1 MMSHFKKR
9 RLAMAVV
16 AAAAASVLAL
26 SGCSSDAG
34 GSNGAS
40 GSGQSAVTVFNGA
53 TGAISENWNPFSPTM
68 LQPTQ
73 GIIYEP
79 LYYYNLAAESDPQP
93 LLATDYSW
101 NADGTELTIT
111 NREGVKWSDGEPL
124 TAKDVAY
131 TFNLIHD
138 NPALNTSG
146 LNATAKATDEV
157 TTVLTFEETSFMQEP
172 QILGNQAIIPEHIWS
187 KIADPT
193 TTINENPVGTGA
205 YMVKSFN
212 AQSYVLE
219 KNPNYWEAGK
229 PEIESVQYI
238 SLATADAA
246 SAALMA
252 GKVDWMS
259 SFLPN
264 LKEMIGD
271 QKNLSYV
278 NTPVMTTSLFTCANA
293 ALGCVGPQTDVAVRQ
308 AIFHAMDRTQLNKL
322 AGGDF
327 AAPASPTLLLPDRDK
342 KWIANPDDVEV
353 PQTADVAKAGTI
365 LEEAGYAKGSDGI
378 YAKDGK
384 RVSLTV
390 QVVAGWSDYISA
402 VQVLTS
408 QLKEAGI
415 ELKSTQLSY
424 NEWSSNQTKG
434 TFELTLDSIGLGASD
449 NPYYTYQPR
458 FNSSTSAKVGED
470 ASTGGNYARYDNKTV
485 DAELA
490 KAAATEDEAVQKAA
504 YATIQKEVV
513 RDLPYIPIYV
523 NSTLS
528 EFNTDHATGWPT
540 NDDKYAFPASW
551 KSWDN
556 GMVLK
561 SLTPAGK

>member
-1 MMSHFKKR
+1 MSHLKKR
-9 RLAMAVV
+9 KLAMSVVAV
-16 AAAAASVLAL
+16 AAASLLAL
-26 SGCSSDAG
+26 SGCGSDTGSSKNSAG
-34 GSNGAS
+34 GGD
-40 GSGQSAVTVFNGA
+40 SAITVFNGA

-73 GIIYEP
+73 GVIYEP
-79 LYYYNLAAESDPQP
+79 LFYYNLAAASEPTP
-93 LLATDYSW
+93 ILATAYSW
-101 NADGTELTIT
+101 NDAGTELTIT
-111 NREGVKWSDGEPL
+111 NREGVKWSDGQPL
-124 TAKDVAY
+124 TSKDVAY
-131 TFNLIHD
+131 TFNLIHE

-146 LNATAKATDEV
+146 LNATAKATDEK
-157 TTVLTFEETSFMQEP
+157 TTVLTFEKSSFMQEP

-187 KIADPT
+187 KVTDPT
-193 TTINENPVGTGA
+193 TTINANPVGTGA
-205 YMVKSFN
+205 YKVKSFN

-229 PEIESVQYI
+229 PEIDNVQYI

-246 SAALMA
+246 SAALVA

-264 LKEMIGD
+264 LKQMIGT

-278 NTPVMTTSLFTCANA
+278 NTPAMTTSLFSCSNA
-293 ALGCVGPQTDVAVRQ
+293 ALGCKGAQTDVAVRQ
-308 AIFHAMDRTQLNKL
+308 AIFNAMDRTQLNKL
-322 AGGDF
+322 AAGDF
-327 AAPASPTLLLPDRDK
+327 AAAASPTLLLPERDK
-342 KWIANPDDVEV
+342 KWIANPDDVEIN
-353 PQTADVAKAGTI
+353 QSADVAKATGI
-365 LEEAGYAKGSDGI
+365 LEDAGYAKGSDGI
-378 YAKDGK
+378 YAKDGQ
-384 RVSLTV
+384 RVSVTV

-415 ELKSTQLSY
+415 ELKSIQLSY

-458 FNSSTSAKVGED
+458 FNSSTTAKVGQD
-470 ASTGGNYARYDNKTV
+470 ASTGGNYARYQNKTV

-490 KAAATEDEAVQKAA
+490 KAASTEDEAAQKAS
-504 YATIQKEVV
+504 YAVIQKEIV

-523 NSTLS
+523 NSTLT
-528 EFNTDHATGWPT
+528 EFNTDRATGWPT
-540 NDDKYAFPASW
+540 NDDKYAFAASW

-556 GMVLK
+556 GIVLK
-561 SLTPAGK
+561 SLTPAKK

>member
-9 RLAMAVV
+9 SLAMSVV
-16 AAAAASVLAL
+16 AAATAGILAL
-26 SGCSSDAG
+26 SGCSSETG
-34 GSNGAS
+34 GSNNSGDAGAS
-40 GSGQSAVTVFNGA
+40 AITVFNGA

-73 GIIYEP
+73 GVIYEP
-79 LYYYNLAAESDPQP
+79 LYYYNLAAESEPKS
-93 LLATDYSW
+93 LLATAFSW

-111 NREGVKWSDGEPL
+111 NREGVKWNDGEPL
-124 TAKDVAY
+124 TSKDVAF
-131 TFNLIHD
+131 TFNMIHD

-146 LNATAKATDEV
+146 LNATATATDDK
-157 TTVLTFEETSFMQEP
+157 TTVLKFATSSFMQEP
-172 QILGNQAIIPEHIWS
+172 QILGNQAIVPEHIWS

-205 YMVKSFN
+205 YKVKSFN

-219 KNPNYWEAGK
+219 KNPTYWEAGK
-229 PEIESVQYI
+229 PEIDTVQYI

-246 SAALMA
+246 SAALIA

-264 LKEMIGD
+264 LKEMIST

-278 NTPVMTTSLFTCANA
+278 NTPVMTTSLFTCSDA
-293 ALGCVGPQTDVAVRQ
+293 ALGCKGPQTDVAVRQ
-308 AIFHAMDRTQLNKL
+308 AIFAAMDRTQLNKL

-327 AAPASPTLLLPDRDK
+327 AAPASPTLLLPERDK
-342 KWIANPDDVEV
+342 KWIANPSDVEV
-353 PQTADVAKAGTI
+353 PQTSDVAKATGI
-365 LEEAGYAKGSDGI
+365 LEAAGYAKGSDGI
-378 YAKDGK
+378 YAKDGQ

-415 ELKSTQLSY
+415 ELKSVQLSY
-424 NEWSSNQTKG
+424 NEWSGNQTKG

-458 FNSSTSAKVGED
+458 FNSSTTAKVGED
-470 ASTGGNYARYDNKTV
+470 ASTGGNYARYQNKIV

-490 KAAATEDEAVQKAA
+490 KAAATSDEAAQKAS
-504 YATIQKEVV
+504 YAAIQKEVV

-528 EFNTDHATGWPT
+528 EFNTDRATGWPT
-540 NDDKYAFPASW
+540 NDNKYAFPASW

-556 GMVLK
+556 GIVLK

>member
-1 MMSHFKKR
+1 MSHLKKR
-9 RLAMAVV
+9 RFALGIV
-16 AAAAASVLAL
+16 AAAAAGLLAL
-26 SGCSSDAG
+26 SGCSAATDNAD
-34 GSNGAS
+34 GAKE
-40 GSGQSAVTVFNGA
+40 SGQSAITVFNGA

-68 LQPTQ
+68 LQPTL
-73 GIIYEP
+73 GVIYEP
-79 LYYYNLAAESDPQP
+79 LFYYNLAAESEPQP
-93 LLATDYSW
+93 ILGTDYSW
-101 NADGTELTIT
+101 NEAGTELTIT

-124 TAKDVAY
+124 TSKDVAY
-131 TFNLIHD
+131 TFNLIHE

-146 LNATAKATDEV
+146 LNATAKATDEK
-157 TTVLTFEETSFMQEP
+157 TTVLTFGKSSFMQEP

-187 KIADPT
+187 KVADPT
-193 TTINENPVGTGA
+193 TTINEGPVGTGA
-205 YMVKSFN
+205 YKVKSFN

-219 KNPNYWEAGK
+219 KNADYWEAGK
-229 PEIESVQYI
+229 PEIDSVQYI

-246 SAALMA
+246 SAALVA
-252 GKVDWMS
+252 GQVDWMS

-264 LKEMIGD
+264 LEQMIGD

-278 NTPVMTTSLFTCANA
+278 NTPVMTTSLFSCSNA
-293 ALGCVGPQTDVAVRQ
+293 SLGCEGAQTDVAVRQ

-322 AGGDF
+322 AGGGF
-327 AAPASPTLLLPDRDK
+327 AAPASPTLLLPERDV
-342 KWIANPDDVEV
+342 KWIANPDDVEID
-353 PQTADVAKAGTI
+353 QSADIAKATGI
-365 LEEAGYAKGSDGI
+365 LEDAGYAKGADGI

-384 RVSLTV
+384 RVSVTV

-402 VQVLTS
+402 VQVMTT

-415 ELKSTQLSY
+415 ELKSIQLSY

-458 FNSSTSAKVGED
+458 FNSSTTAKVGED
-470 ASTGGNYARYDNKTV
+470 ASTGGNYARYQNETV

-490 KAAATEDEAVQKAA
+490 KAAATEDADAQKAS
-504 YATIQKEVV
+504 YAAIQKEVV

-528 EFNTDHATGWPT
+528 EFNTDRATGWPT
-540 NDDKYAFPASW
+540 NDNKYAFPASW

-556 GMVLK
+556 GIVLK